1 MNKKQT
7 SDELA
12 GLASETLRD
21 NNSSN
26 IAKSLAASVL
36 AQTATKKETGVG
48 METIASKV
56 LRPIKYSDETK
67 SLAASLVSQSNKKR

>member
-1 MNKKQT
+1 MNTKQT

-12 GLASETLRD
+12 GLASKTLRD

-36 AQTATKKETGVG
+36 AQTATKKETGSD
-48 METIASKV
+48 METRASKV
-56 LRPIKYSDETK
+56 LSSKKYSNDTK

>member
-1 MNKKQT
+1 MNTKQT

-12 GLASETLRD
+12 GLAAKTLRD
-21 NNSSN
+21 NSSST

-36 AQTATKKETGVG
+36 AQSSTKKETGAD

-56 LRPIKYSDETK
+56 LSSNKYSDDTK